1 MGEPGAALAQAIS
14 PRELDGRYDE
24 RIKVDDELVLS
35 LSLSHGETE
44 ASAILDDLRAGT

>member
-35 LSLSHGETE
+35 LSLT
-44 ASAILDDLRAGT
+44 ARLRLQQFLTT